1 MEGDVVPWHWEPCAP
16 RRLAWGWGSSR
27 RVTAAPS
34 QLLQRTLPIHP
45 RPPWAEML
53 SLGTE
58 SGSKR
63 PLSCDSRWGQGSW
76 SKGTFAAQGSPG
88 ASLSEDPK
96 PHPPSRIS
104 RQPYSCS
111 SPLPP
116 GAQQSLPSTPS
127 LTPFLLG
134 PTSGPIAPTRPLG
147 VWFLLQSP
155 AGPPSPGNVL
165 GLPAG
170 ATLPPS
176 TCSVQRPFPPGPQVS
191 LQGTCTF
198 PQSRPVTVSP
208 QARRERPPGA
218 ARSGP
223 EAPAARGRWTSA
235 WTGRPSDAAGAASSP
250 GARAGAAS
258 AGVGSPS
265 EPARGEDLREAPAR
279 HTMNGGC
286 LGGAG
291 SGAEQGPSL
300 GPPDALP
307 CSTSLPGGP
316 HAL

>member
-1 MEGDVVPWHWEPCAP
+1 MPWHWEPCAP

-116 GAQQSLPSTPS
+116 GAQQSLPSPPS
-127 LTPFLLG
+127 LPPFLLG
-134 PTSGPIAPTRPLG
+134 PKLSCHHLQKFFSDPDCL
-147 VWFLLQSP
+147 FLKALVYALHISHFFYP
-155 AGPPSPGNVL
+155 GTELHEGRNCVLFIFIFPS
-165 GLPAG
+165 A
-170 ATLPPS
+170 
-176 TCSVQRPFPPGPQVS
+176 SVMS
-191 LQGTCTF
+191 
-198 PQSRPVTVSP
+198 
-208 QARRERPPGA
+208 
-218 ARSGP
+218 
-223 EAPAARGRWTSA
+223 
-235 WTGRPSDAAGAASSP
+235 
-250 GARAGAAS
+250 
-258 AGVGSPS
+258 
-265 EPARGEDLREAPAR
+265 
-279 HTMNGGC
+279 
-286 LGGAG
+286 
-291 SGAEQGPSL
+291 
-300 GPPDALP
+300 
-307 CSTSLPGGP
+307 
-316 HAL
+316 